1 MKHSAIAVLALAVLA
16 AAGCQKTETK
26 TISVNVKVDETK
38 LEAAGVPA
46 PESYD
51 VKLSNFST
59 GVTVNVQTENGIATA
74 AGIVPGVYSVTVSG
88 AQVQDGFNYTIAGAS
103 SNVSLLNDNDEVTVS
118 VEAVKEAALVFKEIY
133 YTGCKFPNID
143 PATGKPIIDGETGE
157 EATSTYFR
165 DQFYEIYNNST
176 EVVYADGLCISE
188 TVYANYDN
196 TIIYEWP
203 IENAGQYIFTSMIWQ
218 IPGDGTTYP
227 IKPGESFVIAQWG
240 TNHKADNLTS
250 GHSPVDLSG
259 AEFEALEK
267 ETTTFNGIVLT
278 DNPAVNLVR
287 AVNSLPYAAP
297 QWLTSVSGS
306 RYVLFKP
313 SEPLKNENFIEAT
326 NNDMGEYGAIAR
338 EVPISEVIDA
348 VQAVSDEAAM
358 SMLGLPTVLDAGA
371 VWCSGMYV
379 TESIARKIKETRED
393 GTIVYQDTNNTT
405 NDFEVKT
412 DPQVRRNGAKV
423 PSWNTWIK

>member
-1 MKHSAIAVLALAVLA
+1 MAFAVLA
-16 AAGCQKTETK
+16 AVGCQKTGTK
-26 TISVNVKVDETK
+26 TISVNVKIDEAK

-59 GVTVNVQTENGIATA
+59 GAVVEVQTENGIATA
-74 AGIVPGVYSVTVSG
+74 EGIVPGVYSVTASG
-88 AQVQDGFNYTIAGAS
+88 AQVVGGFNYTIAGAN
-103 SNVSLLNDNDEVTVS
+103 SNVSLLNDNDEVTVA

-133 YTGCKFPNID
+133 YTGCSFPNID
-143 PATGKPIIDGETGE
+143 PATGKPIIDEKTGE

-176 EVVYADGLCISE
+176 EVVYADSLCICTTIYASDF
-188 TVYANYDN
+188 TDNLVYQ
-196 TIIYEWP
+196 WP
-203 IENAGQYIFTSMIWQ
+203 IKNPDQYVFTGKIWQ
-218 IPGDGTTYP
+218 IPGDGTKYP
-227 IKPGESFVIAQWG
+227 IQPGESIVIAQWG
-240 TNHKADNLTS
+240 TNHKAKTLTD

-267 ETTTFNGIVLT
+267 EGTTWDGIVLT
-278 DNPAVNLVR
+278 DNNAINMAMAVN
-287 AVNSLPYAAP
+287 ASGYNTP
-297 QWLTSVSGS
+297 QWLTPVGGA
-306 RYVLFKP
+306 RYVLFRPAHK
-313 SEPLKNENFIEAT
+313 LKNEDFLTPT
-326 NNDMGEYGAIAR
+326 NDDYGTSNAR
-338 EVPISEVIDA
+338 EVPIAEVIDA
-348 VQAVSDEAAM
+348 VQSVDGETGM
-358 SMLGLPTVLDAGA
+358 NLLGLPTVLDAGGI
-371 VWCSGMYV
+371 WCSGSYV
-379 TESIARKIKETRED
+379 GESIARKIKETRED